1 MWKVIQ
7 RRVVYNTPLGWI
19 LAHFED
25 SSLTRLSL
33 PQPDLDDAVADFPC
47 GSVPQREIERL
58 ELWLEAYFAHSPS
71 GELAVELA
79 PKGTEFCRQ
88 VWRQTCQI
96 PPGQTRS
103 YGWVAKGVGK
113 PKAAR
118 AVGGALRRNPLPLV
132 IPCHRVISASGG
144 LGGYGGSDR
153 ENIRL
158 KASLLAWEGLG

>member
-47 GSVPQREIERL
+47 GSPPQREIERL
-58 ELWLEAYFAHSPS
+58 ERWLEAYFAH
-71 GELAVELA
+71 
-79 PKGTEFCRQ
+79 CRQ